1 MSPNATYQTAIIEQ
15 TMHRKCDHSVLIPY
29 PMGKDAHSVI
39 DKKSLKVEQKEW
51 LTLKP
56 AVYWGWCAIL
66 EREFAGGDQF

>member
-1 MSPNATYQTAIIEQ
+1 
-15 TMHRKCDHSVLIPY
+15 
-29 PMGKDAHSVI
+29 MGKDAHSVI

-66 EREFAGGDQF
+66 EREFACLLYTSDAADE